1 MKRLS
6 LSAEIRVK
14 GKEKMLLAIK
24 DSILEAKAERMESSA
39 RVSKDRKGLVILVKA
54 EDATALRACLNT
66 YLRILQSIYD
76 LEV

>member
-14 GKEKMLLAIK
+14 GTRKKLLAIK
-24 DSILEAKAERMESSA
+24 DAFLEAKAERMRSS
-39 RVSKDRKGLVILVKA
+39 VKLGKELAITVEA
-54 EDATALRACLNT
+54 EDATALRAGLNT

-76 LEV
+76 TEV